1 MSTHAVASFLEQ
13 LTEDDVNNELK
24 LKGRTKKEGVATIV
38 QLASKRG
45 FDFTEDECA
54 AVLDMAKK
62 MQAGELE
69 DAELEA
75 VAGGVAL
82 PEGTWTS
89 IKNSAYSLLNDIFGP
104 DCDDDDDDDSCSN
117 YDTDAN
123 TAVAGVRG

>member
-1 MSTHAVASFLEQ
+1 MSTQAVASFLEQ
-13 LTEDDVNNELK
+13 LNEYDVRTELN
-24 LKGRTKKEGVATIV
+24 LKGKTRRERIAAIV
-38 QLASKRG
+38 QLAEKRG
-45 FDFTEDECA
+45 FEFSEADCS
-54 AVLDMAKK
+54 AVLDAAKK

-89 IKNSAYSLLNDIFGP
+89 IKNSAFSLLNDIFGP
-104 DCDDDDDDDSCSN
+104 DCDDDDDDDSCGD